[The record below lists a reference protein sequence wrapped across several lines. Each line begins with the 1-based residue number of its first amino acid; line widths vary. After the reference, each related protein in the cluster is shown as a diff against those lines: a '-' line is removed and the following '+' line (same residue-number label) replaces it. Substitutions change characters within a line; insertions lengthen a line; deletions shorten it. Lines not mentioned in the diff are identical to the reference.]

1 VKALLLLVAPLW
13 LAACGSFQDPNIV
26 LDLRIIGAEASLP
39 EQLVDVDLTM
49 PPDGAMVLSQLQPST
64 VCALVSEPNVDER
77 LHYTMTLCPFSAD
90 ERCNS
95 DLPQVVLARGVIDD
109 PDTATPEPTMC
120 ATIEPDGNLLGV
132 LLAEL
137 DGDPLQGLAGID
149 VEMQIVVGPEGGD
162 PAEDVYGSKTMRVS
176 PRIPAERTGNQNPS
190 IDRLDAVVGHVAI
203 DTDPPAV
210 PLAFGRCVDQ
220 VAPLEVAPDT
230 VVRITPVETAGAH
243 EVYVVPTLEGGSE
256 MFTESLAY
264 QWLGG
269 NGHFAGGTSGGPR
282 DLAGNPAPLFTD
294 WRAPSTKVASDEPL
308 DGPTDV
314 PIWVIQRDE
323 RFGVHWYESCI
334 RVVP

>member
-1 VKALLLLVAPLW
+1 MKALLLIG

-26 LDLRIIGAEASLP
+26 LDLRIIGAEATLP

-49 PPDGAMVLSQLQPST
+49 PPDATAILPQIQPST
-64 VCALVSEPNVDER
+64 ICALVSEPNVDER
-77 LHYTMTLCPFSAD
+77 LHYEMTLCPFSAD

-95 DLPQVVLARGVIDD
+95 DLPKVVLASGVIED
-109 PDTATPEPTMC
+109 PDTATPEPQMC

-162 PAEDVYGSKTMRVS
+162 PAQNVYGSKIMRVS
-176 PRIPAERTGNQNPS
+176 PRIPATRTGNQNPS

-203 DTDPPAV
+203 DTDPPPV
-210 PLAFGRCVDQ
+210 TLAFGRCVDQ
-220 VAPLEVAPDT
+220 PAPLEVAPGT
-230 VVRITPVETAGAH
+230 VVRITPVESADAH
-243 EVYVVPTLEGGSE
+243 ETYVVPTLDGH
-256 MFTESLAY
+256 TQTLVESVAY
-264 QWLGG
+264 EWLGG

-282 DLAGNPAPLFTD
+282 DFAGNPAPLFTD
-294 WRAPSTKVASDEPL
+294 WRAPTTQVASDHPL
-308 DGPTDV
+308 AGPTDV